1 MYTHTRINEH
11 FLDSIVE
18 LVMVLQLSRYIHTRT
33 YTHTQVNEAFLDS
46 ISELVMVL
54 QRSSDTY
61 VDIPC
66 AELVRGPIKKPDR
79 AIQKIVRL
87 YNRDPAS
94 LTDLVRC
101 TVVVAG
107 LREAA
112 AFLALIE
119 QRSVVGLANVV
130 VEGFDRCRF
139 VHEYDGDTQKTMR
152 ITKLEN
158 RSVFSPSYF
167 LKSMRIALGSCPL
180 DASADV
186 PPP

>member
-1 MYTHTRINEH
+1 MHIYVHMQAFLRKRIFHAEH
-11 FLDSIVE
+11 FQKSHT
-18 LVMVLQLSRYIHTRT
+18 YIHT
-33 YTHTQVNEAFLDS
+33 YIHAHVQVNEAFLDS

-61 VDIPC
+61 VDTPC

-79 AIQKIVRL
+79 AIQKIART
-87 YNRDPAS
+87 YDRDPAS

-139 VHEYDGDTQKTMR
+139 VHEYEGDTQKTMR

-158 RSVFSPSYF
+158 RSGPCVYPLFSE
-167 LKSMRIALGSCPL
+167 KHACCW
-180 DASADV
+180 ASFNAGV
-186 PPP
+186 LYAKN